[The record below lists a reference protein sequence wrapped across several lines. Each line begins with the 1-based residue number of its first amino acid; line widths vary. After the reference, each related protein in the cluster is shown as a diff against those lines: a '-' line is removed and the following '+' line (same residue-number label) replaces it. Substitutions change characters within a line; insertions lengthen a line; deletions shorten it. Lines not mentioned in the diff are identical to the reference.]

1 MVTVP
6 EHACEHCENCC
17 NIGSG
22 RYENEGEKRAAFKRH
37 FWKFLA
43 ASGILLG
50 LSIAIEFSWLT
61 TMDKVADLVLAQ
73 GFAIASV
80 VLSCH
85 DVVIT
90 SISEIK
96 EKRLGASTL
105 MFVAAIG
112 SFLILHAQEGA
123 MAIWLYS
130 VAEKLEDL
138 SGDRARDAVSKLMEL
153 APDVTLL
160 KVEGEMRQVQTRD
173 VKVGDVI
180 VVKPGMKVALDGKVI
195 AGESYFDTHAIT
207 GESVPRLKVAGEIV
221 YASSINGD
229 SLVELEVIK
238 ASGDTLLD
246 RITNSI
252 RSAQKNKSKTEVF
265 IQKFARYYTPI
276 IFMASLSLMVVPWL
290 VFQQAP
296 LPWVYR
302 ALILLVISCP
312 CALTLSTPLSMVA
325 ALTKLS
331 REGVLV
337 KGGRYIEELDRVDM
351 FGFDKTATLTEG
363 KLKVHDVVP
372 SDGTTT
378 TERLLQLVASL
389 EANSQHPIAK
399 AIVKGA
405 KGIPL
410 LPVSDFS
417 EIKGKGI
424 RGKIDGVE
432 HLAGSMGYLKEL
444 GISIPDDRIGAYT
457 AVGKT
462 PVLLARRR
470 EYLGVVTIRDNL
482 RVSAPVLLRGL
493 KNRRI
498 KSMIISGDTQSTVD
512 SIGDCLYVDERYGN
526 LLPEQKL
533 ERIKQLQERG
543 FHVSMVGDGVND
555 APALTQANVGIAMG
569 SSGTDIALEAADV
582 TIMNDDLTKILVLL
596 DVKHIANRIVRQN
609 IWLSIIIKV
618 TFAILTVLGFM
629 NLAIAVGIGDMG
641 VSLLVIFN
649 GFRVFGYRSKFQDV
663 SAEELEVEA
672 TKIIC
677 KTCKTTSVYPQ
688 HHGREMVP
696 KDGQLVCWKSLVAE
710 VSADACRE
718 KLSLACP
725 TCNGIRDVE

>member
-1 MVTVP
+1 MA
-6 EHACEHCENCC
+6 EHPCAHCDDCC
-17 NIGSG
+17 NIPVGDDKH
-22 RYENEGEKRAAFKRH
+22 EDEKRAAFKVH
-37 FWKFLA
+37 FWKFVLVSGVLLA
-43 ASGILLG
+43 ISILV
-50 LSIAIEFSWLT
+50 EFSLFT
-61 TMDKVADLVLAQ
+61 TGDEGPDMVLAQ
-73 GFAIASV
+73 GLAIASV

-85 DVVIT
+85 DVFFAAL
-90 SISEIK
+90 SELK

-105 MFVAAIG
+105 MVVAAIG

-138 SGDRARDAVSKLMEL
+138 SSDRARDAVSKLMEL
-153 APDVTLL
+153 APDVALL
-160 KVEGEMRQVQTRD
+160 KAGGAVRQVQTRD
-173 VKVGDVI
+173 VKVGDTIVI
-180 VVKPGMKVALDGKVI
+180 KSGMKVPLDGKVVV
-195 AGESYFDTHAIT
+195 GESYFDTHAIT
-207 GESVPRLKVAGEIV
+207 GESVPRLKAIGDDVF
-221 YASSINGD
+221 ASSINGD
-229 SLVELEVIK
+229 TLVELEVTK
-238 ASGDTLLD
+238 ASGDTLLS

-252 RSAQKNKSKTEVF
+252 REAQKNKSRTEVF
-265 IQKFARYYTPI
+265 IQKFARYYTPAI
-276 IFMASLSLMVVPWL
+276 LLISLAIMVVPWL
-290 VFQQAP
+290 VFRQEP
-296 LPWVYR
+296 LSWIYR

-337 KGGRYIEELDRVDM
+337 KGGRYIEDLDKVSM

-363 KLKVHDVVP
+363 RLKVHDVVP
-372 SDGTTT
+372 SDGVVTPQQ
-378 TERLLQLVASL
+378 LLQLIASL

-405 KGIPL
+405 KDVSL
-410 LPVSDFS
+410 LPVSEFS
-417 EIKGKGI
+417 EVKGKGI
-424 RGKIDGVE
+424 KGKIGGVE
-432 HLAGSMGYLKEL
+432 HSAGSITYLKGL
-444 GISIPDDRIGAYT
+444 GIDVHEERFKEYT
-457 AVGKT
+457 FAGKT
-462 PVLLARRR
+462 PVLLARGK
-470 EYLGVVTIRDNL
+470 EYLGMVTIRDNL
-482 RVSAPVLLRGL
+482 RVSAPILVRGL
-493 KNRRI
+493 KNRHI

-533 ERIKQLQERG
+533 ERIKQVQERG
-543 FHVSMVGDGVND
+543 LRVSMVGDGIND
-555 APALTQANVGIAMG
+555 APALTQSNVGIAMG

-596 DVKHIANRIVRQN
+596 DIKRIANRIVRQN

-649 GFRVFGYRSKFQDV
+649 GFRVFGYKSKFQDI
-663 SAEELEVEA
+663 SADDLEVEA
-672 TKIIC
+672 TRIIC
-677 KTCKTTSVYPQ
+677 KTCKTTNVYPQ

-710 VSADACRE
+710 VSADACKE

-725 TCNGIRDVE
+725 TCNGIREFE